1 MATVCLSSKYGYCKF
16 GNYCDKTHYKEKCET
31 EQCSGYECFKRHPRE
46 CFFYK
51 NFGRCKFGSF
61 CSYNHKTKN
70 EEKLMTEIEI
80 LKSEI
85 KSVKHNF
92 EILKLKV
99 EDMTKKIENVHV
111 ESTST
116 EKSVNKDETT
126 VDQRDENETPN
137 EIDQVLEIESKTGKS
152 ETSRNKENTKTKEKE
167 ETLEEIMQEQTLEDL
182 IRENSGLF
190 CDMCSWGPAKTKKGL
205 ITHKRKKHSN
215 IK

>member
-1 MATVCLSSKYGYCKF
+1 
-16 GNYCDKTHYKEKCET
+16 
-31 EQCSGYECFKRHPRE
+31 
-46 CFFYK
+46 
-51 NFGRCKFGSF
+51 
-61 CSYNHKTKN
+61 
-70 EEKLMTEIEI
+70 MTEIEI

-137 EIDQVLEIESKTGKS
+137 ETDQVLE
-152 ETSRNKENTKTKEKE
+152 NV
-167 ETLEEIMQEQTLEDL
+167 
-182 IRENSGLF
+182 
-190 CDMCSWGPAKTKKGL
+190 
-205 ITHKRKKHSN
+205 
-215 IK
+215 